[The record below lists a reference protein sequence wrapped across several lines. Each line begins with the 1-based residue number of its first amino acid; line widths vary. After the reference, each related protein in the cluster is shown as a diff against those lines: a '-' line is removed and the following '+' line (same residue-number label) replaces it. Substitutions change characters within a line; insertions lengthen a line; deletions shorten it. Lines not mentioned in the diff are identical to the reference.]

1 METIEDHEIGPRWAE
16 HYPKRKSH
24 ILSKALVITLCKILQ
39 NKARHG
45 IGYGD
50 WSDKV
55 HHVLIEFG
63 IPKQEFEEVE
73 KLIEPPD

>member
-1 METIEDHEIGPRWAE
+1 VQDLAKQGTPR
-16 HYPKRKSH
+16 
-24 ILSKALVITLCKILQ
+24 
-39 NKARHG
+39 

-50 WSDKV
+50 WYDKV

-73 KLIEPPD
+73 KLIEPSD